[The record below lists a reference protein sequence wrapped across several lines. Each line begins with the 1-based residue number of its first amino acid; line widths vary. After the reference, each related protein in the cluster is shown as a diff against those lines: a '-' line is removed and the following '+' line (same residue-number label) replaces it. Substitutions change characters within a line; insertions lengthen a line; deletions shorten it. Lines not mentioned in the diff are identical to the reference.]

1 VDLAPDE
8 IRPVFRLLVALGIA
22 GIVILGIGLGQFVH
36 YEPPGQQTGQSVKIG
51 GIYDYDVK
59 TGRTFGSDK
68 DHFRTDEPFAAVV
81 DWSSLPPDL
90 LVGANWFSGGF
101 ALDSGGVGPARA
113 ADLTEKS
120 VVPVNRGAQRFPAGT
135 YDFVVERY
143 AGGRPVE
150 VLGGRSVIVVGAGR

>member
-1 VDLAPDE
+1 MDLAHDE
-8 IRPVFRLLVALGIA
+8 LRPVFRLLVALGIA
-22 GIVILGIGLGQFVH
+22 GIVILAVGLAQFVH
-36 YEPPGQQTGQSVKIG
+36 YEPPGQQTGQAVKIAG
-51 GIYDYDVK
+51 VFDYDVK
-59 TGRTFGSDK
+59 TGKTLGADK
-68 DHFRTDEPFAAVV
+68 DHFRTNEPFAGVV

-90 LVGANWFSGGF
+90 VVGANWFSGGF

-120 VVPVNRGAQRFPAGT
+120 VVPVNRGTQRFPSGS